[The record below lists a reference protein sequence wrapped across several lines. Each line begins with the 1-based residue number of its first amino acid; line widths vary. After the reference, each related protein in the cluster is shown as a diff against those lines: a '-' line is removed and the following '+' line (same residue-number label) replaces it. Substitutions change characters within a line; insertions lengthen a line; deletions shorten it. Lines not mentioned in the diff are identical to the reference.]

1 MTVRDG
7 VIEGSTITFLLSGNM
22 SLGSTPFLTL
32 LIRRSRKLGL
42 SVTLDLDEVTGVD
55 REVVRHL
62 LIWQAEGV
70 TLSGAPGFIRQ
81 WMRAEVG
88 ADPASRARQRN

>member
-7 VIEGSTITFLLSGNM
+7 VIEGSTIKFLLSGNM
-22 SLGSTPFLTL
+22 SLGSIPLLNL
-32 LIRRSRKLGL
+32 LIRRSRRLGL
-42 SVTLDLDEVTGVD
+42 SATLDLDEVTGVD

-70 TLSGAPGFIRQ
+70 RLSDAPGFIRQ
-81 WMRAEVG
+81 WMRAEVD
-88 ADPASRARQRN
+88 ADPSSRAIPRN